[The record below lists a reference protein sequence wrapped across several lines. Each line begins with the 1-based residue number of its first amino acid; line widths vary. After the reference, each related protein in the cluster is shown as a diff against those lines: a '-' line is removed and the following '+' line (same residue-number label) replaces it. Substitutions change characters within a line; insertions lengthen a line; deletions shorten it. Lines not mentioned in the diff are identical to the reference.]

1 MIFWLADLGHS
12 EPIGVLALYLEPLK
26 PTLALNH
33 FLMSNSGRELV
44 VMTVM
49 VVAAMHSSLSES
61 NLSSYLKIS
70 AVLADVIVSRVAMDS
85 LEQHPV
91 DLVVVAAVMP
101 LSLVLDMIREWMEK
115 MVAELVDDHGTSSGV

>member
-1 MIFWLADLGHS
+1 
-12 EPIGVLALYLEPLK
+12 
-26 PTLALNH
+26 
-33 FLMSNSGRELV
+33 MSNSGRELM

-70 AVLADVIVSRVAMDS
+70 AVLADVIVSRVAVDS

-91 DLVVVAAVMP
+91 DLVEEAAVMP
-101 LSLVLDMIREWMEK
+101 LSLVLDMILQLMEK
-115 MVAELVDDHGTSSGV
+115 MEAELEVHHGPSSAF

>member
-1 MIFWLADLGHS
+1 MVFWPADLGHS

-33 FLMSNSGRELV
+33 FLMSNSGRELM

-49 VVAAMHSSLSES
+49 VVAVHCSLSES
-61 NLSSYLKIS
+61 SLSTYLKIW
-70 AVLADVIVSRVAMDS
+70 AMLADVIVSRVAVDS

-91 DLVVVAAVMP
+91 DLVREAAMMP
-101 LSLVLDMIREWMEK
+101 LSLVLDMILQVMEK
-115 MVAELVDDHGTSSGV
+115 MEAELEVHHGTSAV

>member
-12 EPIGVLALYLEPLK
+12 EPIGVLALYFEPLK

-33 FLMSNSGRELV
+33 FLMSNSGRELM

-49 VVAAMHSSLSES
+49 VVAVHCSLSES
-61 NLSSYLKIS
+61 SLSTYLKIW
-70 AVLADVIVSRVAMDS
+70 AVLADVIVSRVALDS

-91 DLVVVAAVMP
+91 DLVEEAAVMP
-101 LSLVLDMIREWMEK
+101 LSLVLDMILQLMEK
-115 MVAELVDDHGTSSGV
+115 MEAELEVHHGTSAV